1 MKFLDMGDAAP
12 NDRFDYRY
20 TTKEAE
26 IKLPSVLTDDMTV
39 LKAGSYYAFD
49 GGKAVRLDASSTK
62 AVFFGDDSHAYVP
75 YKFALDVMKLP
86 AESEKTYNHYGVKYV
101 DIFPLLGN
109 SGKTVT
115 MTEEM
120 IVISDNAPDAD
131 TLLTLYR
138 ALY

>member
-1 MKFLDMGDAAP
+1 
-12 NDRFDYRY
+12 
-20 TTKEAE
+20 
-26 IKLPSVLTDDMTV
+26 MTV

-49 GGKAVRLDASSTK
+49 GGKAVRLDPSSTK

-86 AESEKTYNHYGVKYV
+86 AENEKTYNHYGVKYV
-101 DIFPLLGN
+101 DILPLLGN

-120 IVISDNAPDAD
+120 IVISDNAPDTD
-131 TLLTLYR
+131 TLLSLYR